1 MKTFL
6 KLWFGL
12 VLVAMLAVTTWAQ
25 MQEGFLT
32 ALARIPSDPWFV
44 ATLFDTY
51 FGFLAF
57 FFWVCYRERSALAR
71 VVWLV
76 LILLLGNIAMA
87 VYVLI
92 QLSRLKPEQDASV
105 LFARPAA

>member
-32 ALARIPSDPWFV
+32 ALARIPNDPWFV
-44 ATLFDTY
+44 ATLFDAY
-51 FGFLAF
+51 FAFLAF

-76 LILLLGNIAMA
+76 LILSLGNIAMA
-87 VYVLI
+87 VYALI
-92 QLSRLKPEQDASV
+92 QLARLKPEQDASA
-105 LFARPAA
+105 LFARPTA

>member
-12 VLVAMLAVTTWAQ
+12 VLVAMLGVTTWAQ
-25 MQEGFLT
+25 MQEGFLA
-32 ALARIPSDPWFV
+32 ALARIPGDPWFV

-51 FGFLAF
+51 FAFLAF
-57 FFWVCYRERSALAR
+57 FFWLCFRERSALAR
-71 VVWLV
+71 AVWLV

-87 VYVLI
+87 VYALI
-92 QLSRLKPEQDASV
+92 QLARLKPEEDASA

>member
-51 FGFLAF
+51 FAFLAF
-57 FFWVCYRERSALAR
+57 FFWVCHRERSALPR

-76 LILLLGNIAMA
+76 LIFALGNIAMA
-87 VYVLI
+87 VYALI
-92 QLSRLKPEQDASV
+92 QLAWLKPDEDASA

>member
-6 KLWFGL
+6 KMWFGL
-12 VLVAMLAVTTWAQ
+12 VLVAMLGVTAWAQ

-32 ALARIPSDPWFV
+32 ALARIPGDPWFV

-51 FGFLAF
+51 FAFLAF
-57 FFWVCYRERSALAR
+57 FFWVCYRERSILVRA
-71 VVWLV
+71 VWLV
-76 LILLLGNIAMA
+76 LILALGNIAMA

-92 QLSRLKPEQDASV
+92 QLARLRPEQDASA

>member
-12 VLVAMLAVTTWAQ
+12 VLVTMLTVTTWAQ

-32 ALARIPSDPWFV
+32 AVARIPGDPWFV

-51 FGFLAF
+51 FAFLAF

-71 VVWLV
+71 VIWLV
-76 LILLLGNIAMA
+76 LILALGNIAMA
-87 VYVLI
+87 AYALL
-92 QLSRLKPEQDASV
+92 QLARLKPEQEASA

>member
-1 MKTFL
+1 MKTLL

-12 VLVAMLAVTTWAQ
+12 VLVVMLGITTWAQ

-32 ALARIPSDPWFV
+32 AVARIPDDPWFV

-51 FGFLAF
+51 FAFLAF
-57 FFWVCYRERSALAR
+57 FFWVCFRERSALAR
-71 VVWLV
+71 IIWLV
-76 LILLLGNIAMA
+76 LIFALGNIAMA
-87 VYVLI
+87 VYALI
-92 QLSRLKPEQDASV
+92 QLSRLKPEQDASA

>member
-6 KLWFGL
+6 KVWFGL
-12 VLVAMLAVTTWAQ
+12 VVVAMLAVTTWAQ
-25 MQEGFLT
+25 MQEGFLA

-51 FGFLAF
+51 FAFLAF
-57 FFWVCYRERSALAR
+57 FFWVCFRERSAFAR
-71 VVWLV
+71 VLW
-76 LILLLGNIAMA
+76 LILIFLLGNIAMA
-87 VYVLI
+87 TYALI
-92 QLSRLKPEQDASV
+92 QLVKLKPDEPASA

>member
-1 MKTFL
+1 MKTLL

-12 VLVAMLAVTTWAQ
+12 VLVVMLAVTTWAQ

-32 ALARIPSDPWFV
+32 AVARIPDDPWFV

-51 FGFLAF
+51 FAFLAF
-57 FFWVCYRERSALAR
+57 FFWVCFRERSALAR
-71 VVWLV
+71 IIWLV
-76 LILLLGNIAMA
+76 LIFALGNIAMA
-87 VYVLI
+87 VYALI
-92 QLSRLKPEQDASV
+92 QLSRLKPEQDASA